1 MVVSGVCVTAGT
13 RPLRCEVLR
22 LQVLVAVG
30 RQGLEGGSRAEA
42 LVVRGWVVI
51 HDSRSLHPLGC

>member
-22 LQVLVAVG
+22 LRVCTSSSGEAGTGG
-30 RQGLEGGSRAEA
+30 RQPRGSLGGP
-42 LVVRGWVVI
+42 W
-51 HDSRSLHPLGC
+51 LGRDPR